1 MRYLPETRIL
11 LGTQLVFNVGFY
23 AVIPFLAGAM
33 GGDFGLDAAAVGLV
47 LGARTFSQ
55 QGMFLFGGLL
65 ADRWGARRAIL
76 TGCLVRIAGYATLAA
91 ASDFTLFLLGA
102 VLTGAGGAL
111 FSPALESR
119 LSHADRAEHTTEGGR
134 GKGRRSVFVWLA
146 ITGEMGALAG
156 PLLGAALLGWGFDA
170 ALAAGI
176 AVFVAVTVVLW
187 FRLPAAP
194 GVSPAGT
201 APAAVSAEKGAEERE
216 AAPTQSRSGLGCL
229 KNRRF
234 VAFCLLASTNMVA
247 YNQLY
252 FAFPL
257 ELERRGLDASW
268 LAMLFLLASVL
279 TLLLQL
285 PVAAAGQRLG
295 PGRAMAAG
303 FLLLGAALAAA
314 AVTSV
319 DAASAPTGAVGSAP
333 AGSSQAVSVALMA
346 GIVGVLILGH
356 MLLTPTILSLIPR
369 FIPAEGPAS
378 GRGAYYGL
386 SATCGGVAVLAG
398 NAVLGWLLDL
408 TDRHHWWPG
417 TPWLPMIGLAVL
429 AALTLPRLLQG
440 LHRGAPI
447 DSAGPGSSGPRSTAE
462 ASGAA
467 ASQERAQPN

>member
-1 MRYLPETRIL
+1 LKSYLPETRIL
-11 LGTQLVFNVGFY
+11 LGTQMVFNLGFY

-33 GGDFGLDAAAVGLV
+33 GGDYGLDAAAVGLV

-111 FSPALESR
+111 FSPALESQ
-119 LSHADRAEHTTEGGR
+119 LSHADRAHADPTKER
-134 GKGRRSVFVWLA
+134 APGKGRRSVFVWLA
-146 ITGEMGALAG
+146 ITGEMGALVG

-176 AVFVAVTVVLW
+176 AIFVAVTILLW
-187 FRLPAAP
+187 FRLPAGSP
-194 GVSPAGT
+194 GKPDTAGT
-201 APAAVSAEKGAEERE
+201 GEPE
-216 AAPTQSRSGLGCL
+216 AAPGKSRSALGCL

-257 ELERRGLDASW
+257 ELDRRGLDASW
-268 LAMLFLLASVL
+268 LAMLFLLASLL

-295 PGRAMAAG
+295 PGRAMSAG
-303 FLLLGAALAAA
+303 FLLVAAALAAA
-314 AVTSV
+314 ALTSV
-319 DAASAPTGAVGSAP
+319 HAEAGGSAAGDPGVGGPAPTGSAA
-333 AGSSQAVSVALMA
+333 AGSVAA
-346 GIVGVLILGH
+346 IVGALILGH
-356 MLLTPTILSLIPR
+356 MLLRPTILSLILR
-369 FIPAEGPAS
+369 FIPADGAVS

-386 SATCGGVAVLAG
+386 SATCGGIAVLAG
-398 NAVLGWLLDL
+398 NALLGWLLDL
-408 TDRHHWWPG
+408 TDRNHWWPG
-417 TPWLPMIGLAVL
+417 TPWLPIVGLAVL
-429 AALTLPRLLQG
+429 AALMLPRLLHG
-440 LHRGAPI
+440 VHRTSTLGTATDAAPI
-447 DSAGPGSSGPRSTAE
+447 
-462 ASGAA
+462 
-467 ASQERAQPN
+467 PN

>member
-1 MRYLPETRIL
+1 MPYLPETRIL

-33 GGDFGLDAAAVGLV
+33 GGDYGLDAAAVGLV

-76 TGCLVRIAGYATLAA
+76 AGCLVRIAGYATLAA
-91 ASDFTLFLLGA
+91 ASDFLLFLLGA

-111 FSPALESR
+111 FSPALESQ
-119 LSHADRAEHTTEGGR
+119 LSHADRSHADHAQSDEPRGGAP
-134 GKGRRSVFVWLA
+134 GKARRSVFVWLA
-146 ITGEMGALAG
+146 ITGEMGALVG

-176 AVFVAVTVVLW
+176 AVFAAVTVVLW
-187 FRLPAAP
+187 FRLPSALPRTQETAGEPGAAA
-194 GVSPAGT
+194 AGE
-201 APAAVSAEKGAEERE
+201 PR
-216 AAPTQSRSGLGCL
+216 QSRGALRCL

-234 VAFCLLASTNMVA
+234 LAFCLLASINMMA

-279 TLLLQL
+279 TLVLQL

-295 PGRAMAAG
+295 PGRAMSAG
-303 FLLLGAALAAA
+303 FLLVGAALATA
-314 AVTSV
+314 AVTSAPG
-319 DAASAPTGAVGSAP
+319 AAGSTGAGA
-333 AGSSQAVSVALMA
+333 VALMA
-346 GIVGVLILGH
+346 GIVGTMILGH
-356 MLLTPTILSLIPR
+356 MILRPTILSLIPR
-369 FIPAEGPAS
+369 FIPSEGAAS

-386 SATCGGVAVLAG
+386 SATCGGIAVLAG
-398 NAVLGWLLDL
+398 NALLGWLLDL
-408 TDRHHWWPG
+408 TERHHWWPG
-417 TPWLPMIGLAVL
+417 TPWLPMIGLAAL
-429 AALTLPRLLQG
+429 AAVALPRLLHG
-440 LHRGAPI
+440 IPKVSTPVAP
-447 DSAGPGSSGPRSTAE
+447 SAADT
-462 ASGAA
+462 
-467 ASQERAQPN
+467 QEQEQVR

>member
-1 MRYLPETRIL
+1 MPYLPETRIL
-11 LGTQLVFNVGFY
+11 LGTQLVFNLGFY
-23 AVIPFLAGAM
+23 AVVPFLAGAM
-33 GGDFGLDAAAVGLV
+33 GGDYGLDAAAVGLV

-111 FSPALESR
+111 FSPALESQ
-119 LSHADRAEHTTEGGR
+119 LSHADRSHATHADATNER
-134 GKGRRSVFVWLA
+134 APGKARRSVFVWLA

-176 AVFVAVTVVLW
+176 AIFVAVTVVLW
-187 FRLPAAP
+187 FRLPAGSP
-194 GVSPAGT
+194 GKT
-201 APAAVSAEKGAEERE
+201 KTPAAGEPE
-216 AAPTQSRSGLGCL
+216 ASPRQSRGALECL

-257 ELERRGLDASW
+257 ELGRRGLDGSW

-295 PGRAMAAG
+295 PGRAMSAG

-319 DAASAPTGAVGSAP
+319 DPEAAGSAAGGSGVGGSVP
-333 AGSSQAVSVALMA
+333 AGSAEAGSVALIA
-346 GIVGVLILGH
+346 GIVGALILGH
-356 MLLTPTILSLIPR
+356 MLLTPTILSLIPQ
-369 FIPAEGPAS
+369 FIPSDGAAS

-386 SATCGGVAVLAG
+386 SATCGGIAVLAG
-398 NAVLGWLLDL
+398 NALLGWLLDL
-408 TDRHHWWPG
+408 TERNHWWPG
-417 TPWLPMIGLAVL
+417 TPWLPMMGVAVL
-429 AALTLPRLLQG
+429 AAVMLPRLLHG
-440 LHRGAPI
+440 MHRGNGLAP
-447 DSAGPGSSGPRSTAE
+447 
-462 ASGAA
+462 AA
-467 ASQERAQPN
+467 TPESQERVA

>member
-1 MRYLPETRIL
+1 VAYLPETRIL
-11 LGTQLVFNVGFY
+11 LGTQLVFNLGFY

-33 GGDFGLDAAAVGLV
+33 GGDYGLDAAAVGLV

-91 ASDFTLFLLGA
+91 AADFTLFLLGA

-111 FSPALESR
+111 FSPALESQLSR
-119 LSHADRAEHTTEGGR
+119 ADRSHADNTGQTEERAP
-134 GKGRRSVFVWLA
+134 GKARRSVFVWLA
-146 ITGEMGALAG
+146 ITGEMGALVG
-156 PLLGAALLGWGFDA
+156 PLLGAALLGWGFGA

-176 AVFVAVTVVLW
+176 AIFVAVTVVLW
-187 FRLPAAP
+187 FRLPAGSPGNPVTGAGEPGAAP
-194 GVSPAGT
+194 GKSL
-201 APAAVSAEKGAEERE
+201 GA
-216 AAPTQSRSGLGCL
+216 LGCL

-234 VAFCLLASTNMVA
+234 VGFCLLASTNMVA

-257 ELERRGLDASW
+257 ELDRRGLDGSW

-295 PGRAMAAG
+295 PGRAMSAG

-319 DAASAPTGAVGSAP
+319 DAESAGSVASGSASGP
-333 AGSSQAVSVALMA
+333 AEAGAVALMA
-346 GIVGVLILGH
+346 GIVGALILGH

-369 FIPAEGPAS
+369 FIPAEGAAS

-386 SATCGGVAVLAG
+386 SATCGGIAVLAG
-398 NAVLGWLLDL
+398 NALLGWLLDL
-408 TDRHHWWPG
+408 TDRNHWWPG
-417 TPWLPMIGLAVL
+417 TPWLPMVGLAVL
-429 AALTLPRLLQG
+429 AALTMPRLLRG
-440 LHRGAPI
+440 LHRGNGLAP
-447 DSAGPGSSGPRSTAE
+447 
-462 ASGAA
+462 AA
-467 ASQERAQPN
+467 AANSQEQVA

>member
-1 MRYLPETRIL
+1 MKSYLPETRIL
-11 LGTQLVFNVGFY
+11 LGTQMVFNLGFY

-33 GGDFGLDAAAVGLV
+33 GGDYGLDAAAVGLV

-111 FSPALESR
+111 FSPALESQ
-119 LSHADRAEHTTEGGR
+119 LSHADRAHTDGAQTGNAVNAKER
-134 GKGRRSVFVWLA
+134 APAKGRRSVFVWLA
-146 ITGEMGALAG
+146 ITGEMGALVG

-176 AVFVAVTVVLW
+176 AIFIAVTVLLW
-187 FRLPAAP
+187 FRLPAGSP
-194 GVSPAGT
+194 GKPETAG
-201 APAAVSAEKGAEERE
+201 AWEPE
-216 AAPTQSRSGLGCL
+216 AAPGQARSALGCL

-257 ELERRGLDASW
+257 ELDRRGLDGSW

-285 PVAAAGQRLG
+285 PVAAVGQRMG
-295 PGRAMAAG
+295 PGRAMSAG
-303 FLLLGAALAAA
+303 FLLVAAALAAA
-314 AVTSV
+314 ALTSV
-319 DAASAPTGAVGSAP
+319 QAEAGGSVAGGSGVEGPVPTNSAE
-333 AGSSQAVSVALMA
+333 AGSVALMA
-346 GIVGVLILGH
+346 GIVGALILGH
-356 MLLTPTILSLIPR
+356 MLLRPTILSLIPR
-369 FIPAEGPAS
+369 FIPPEGAAS

-398 NAVLGWLLDL
+398 NALLGWLLDL
-408 TDRHHWWPG
+408 TDRNHWWPG
-417 TPWLPMIGLAVL
+417 TPWLPMVGLAVL
-429 AALTLPRLLQG
+429 SALMLPRLLQG
-440 LHRGAPI
+440 IHRASTLGTATDPAPNP
-447 DSAGPGSSGPRSTAE
+447 S
-462 ASGAA
+462 
-467 ASQERAQPN
+467 